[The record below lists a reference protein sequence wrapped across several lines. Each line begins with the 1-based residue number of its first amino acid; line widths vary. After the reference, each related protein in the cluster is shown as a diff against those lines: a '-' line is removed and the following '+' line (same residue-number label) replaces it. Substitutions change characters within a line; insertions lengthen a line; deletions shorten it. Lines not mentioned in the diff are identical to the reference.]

1 MYSPPIIAGV
11 LSSGSWAIITGSML
25 VFAGGVAGWFLHAWR
40 SFKLPGGEK
49 LALLRDLSHQEARF
63 RFIFESVPVGI
74 SLKFRERGKNV
85 LWQINDEHLR
95 IAGLTRE
102 EVLDGTAED
111 RFREITHPDDW
122 SKQQA
127 FRDRL
132 DAGEI
137 GHFDIEKRYI
147 HHDGRTVWI
156 AFTTLRRELPDGV
169 GLYLNTAVDI
179 TAQKDLACELAAAK
193 SEAESANR
201 TKSRFLAHMS
211 HEIRTPLNSI
221 LGMTELLL
229 DSPLDKSQHELANAI
244 KSSGERLV
252 QIVNDIL
259 DISKIEAGKLE
270 MQNVPFPIEP
280 MISKVVEL
288 FAYSARKKGIN
299 LEYRM
304 DPKVPA
310 QLSGDELRLS
320 QILIN
325 LVGNAVKFTA
335 KGSVTVE
342 VSSAD
347 GDPGKTVLC
356 FRVTD
361 TGIGMREDA
370 LRQVF
375 DPFTQ
380 ADGSTARKYGGT
392 GLGLSISKKLV
403 ELMNGSLGAESRE
416 GEGSAFWFT
425 VALGIPRAGTSG

>member
-1 MYSPPIIAGV
+1 
-11 LSSGSWAIITGSML
+11 L
-25 VFAGGVAGWFLHAWR
+25 
-40 SFKLPGGEK
+40 
-49 LALLRDLSHQEARF
+49 
-63 RFIFESVPVGI
+63 
-74 SLKFRERGKNV
+74 

-111 RFREITHPDDW
+111 RFHEITHPDDW
-122 SKQQA
+122 ARQQA

-147 HHDGRTVWI
+147 HRDGRTVWV

-169 GLYLNTAVDI
+169 ELYLNTAVDI
-179 TAQKDLACELAAAK
+179 TAQKDLASELAAAK
-193 SEAESANR
+193 SEAETANS

-211 HEIRTPLNSI
+211 HEIRTPMNSI

-229 DSPLDKSQHELANAI
+229 DCPLDKTHHELAEAI

-252 QIVNDIL
+252 RIISDIL

-270 MQNVPFPIEP
+270 MQNVPFLIEP

-288 FAYSARKKGIN
+288 FAYSARKKGIT

-304 DPKVPA
+304 DPQVPA
-310 QLSGDELRLS
+310 QLAGDELRLS

-335 KGSVTVE
+335 KGGVVID

-347 GDPGKTVLC
+347 GDPGKTVLR

-361 TGIGMREDA
+361 TGIGMRQDA

-380 ADGSTARKYGGT
+380 ADESTTRKYGGT
-392 GLGLSISKKLV
+392 GLGLSICKKLV

-416 GEGSAFWFT
+416 GEGSTFWFT
-425 VALGIPRAGTSG
+425 VALDTPRAGTSG